1 MVYLIYLDNVAAS
14 FVEDEVL
21 DIFYN
26 TTEKYYANPNSI
38 HKLGREENKMIS
50 DSTLRI
56 ANMLKVLKDEIIYT
70 SGATESNNLAIKGLC
85 LSYKNYGKHILISSL
100 EHNSI
105 TSSVVSL
112 ERLGFEVEVIPVTD
126 KGIVDIESLKN
137 MLRDDT
143 ILVSV
148 TSVDSELALRQPI
161 EEIAT
166 IIKDYPNCH
175 FHTDATQSIG
185 KVTIDYSNVDL
196 ITINPHKFHGLDNF
210 GILVK
215 KKNVRLTPLIEGGK
229 STTIYRAGTPSLANI
244 LALEKALELALTNQE
259 ARYNYL
265 KELGDMIKSH
275 LSEYK
280 NVSIN
285 SRENSLPSIINF
297 SLIGEKALT
306 ILGKFEEHNIILS
319 AKTSCCP
326 ITTPSK
332 LVYAL
337 TKDKQKA
344 SSSIRVSLSY
354 KTTKEEVE
362 EFMKVFDLI
371 YKEIY
376 HGEV

>member
-1 MVYLIYLDNVAAS
+1 MIYLDNVAAS

-26 TTEKYYANPNSI
+26 TTKKYYANPNSI

-70 SGATESNNLAIKGLC
+70 SGATESNNLAVKGLC

-161 EEIAT
+161 EEIAS
-166 IIKDYPNCH
+166 ILKYYPNCH

-229 STTIYRAGTPSLANI
+229 STTIYRAGTPSLANV

>member
-26 TTEKYYANPNSI
+26 TTKKYYANPYSI

-161 EEIAT
+161 EEIAS
-166 IIKDYPNCH
+166 ILKYYPNCH

-229 STTIYRAGTPSLANI
+229 STTIYRAGTPSLANV

-297 SLIGEKALT
+297 SLVGEKALT
-306 ILGKFEEHNIILS
+306 ILDKFEEHNIILS

-371 YKEIY
+371 YKTS
-376 HGEV
+376 GNMSR

>member
-26 TTEKYYANPNSI
+26 TTKKYYANPNSI

-161 EEIAT
+161 EEIAS
-166 IIKDYPNCH
+166 ILKYYPNCH

-229 STTIYRAGTPSLANI
+229 STTIYRAGTPSLANV

-297 SLIGEKALT
+297 SLVGEKALT
-306 ILGKFEEHNIILS
+306 ILDKFEEHNIILS

-371 YKEIY
+371 YKTS
-376 HGEV
+376 GNMSR

>member
-1 MVYLIYLDNVAAS
+1 MIYLDNVAAS

-26 TTEKYYANPNSI
+26 TTKKYYANPNSI

-112 ERLGFEVEVIPVTD
+112 ERFGFEVEVIPVTD
-126 KGIVDIESLKN
+126 KGIVDIESLKS

-161 EEIAT
+161 EEVAT
-166 IIKDYPNCH
+166 ILKDYPNCH

-185 KVTIDYSNVDL
+185 KVAIDYSNVDL

-244 LALEKALELALTNQE
+244 LALEKALEIALTNQE

-265 KELGDMIKSH
+265 KELGNMIKSH

-297 SLIGEKALT
+297 SLIGEKSLT
-306 ILGKFEEHNIILS
+306 ILDEFEEHNIILS

-344 SSSIRVSLSY
+344 SSSIRISLSY

-362 EFMKVFDLI
+362 EFLKVFDLI

>member
-1 MVYLIYLDNVAAS
+1 MIYLDNVAAS

-26 TTEKYYANPNSI
+26 TTKKYYANPNSI

-70 SGATESNNLAIKGLC
+70 SGATESNNLAVKGLC

-126 KGIVDIESLKN
+126 KGIVDIESLKG

-166 IIKDYPNCH
+166 ILKDYPNCH

-229 STTIYRAGTPSLANI
+229 STTIYRAGTPSLANV
-244 LALEKALELALTNQE
+244 LALEKALEIALTNQE

-306 ILGKFEEHNIILS
+306 ILDKFEEHNIILS

-362 EFMKVFDLI
+362 EFLKVFDLI

>member
-26 TTEKYYANPNSI
+26 TTKKYYANPNSS
-38 HKLGREENKMIS
+38 HKLGRDENKMIS

-70 SGATESNNLAIKGLC
+70 SGATESNNLAVKGLC

-166 IIKDYPNCH
+166 ILKDYPNCH

-185 KVTIDYSNVDL
+185 KVTIDNSNVDL

-229 STTIYRAGTPSLANI
+229 STTIYRAGTPSLANV
-244 LALEKALELALTNQE
+244 LALEKALEIALTNQE

-297 SLIGEKALT
+297 SLIGEKPLT
-306 ILGKFEEHNIILS
+306 ILDKFEEHNIILS

>member
-26 TTEKYYANPNSI
+26 TTKKYYANPNSI

-166 IIKDYPNCH
+166 ILKDYPNCH

-229 STTIYRAGTPSLANI
+229 STTIYRAGTPSLANV
-244 LALEKALELALTNQE
+244 LTLEKALELALTNQE

-297 SLIGEKALT
+297 SLVGEKALT
-306 ILGKFEEHNIILS
+306 ILDKFEEHNIILS

-326 ITTPSK
+326 ITIPSK

-362 EFMKVFDLI
+362 EFLKVFDLI

>member
-26 TTEKYYANPNSI
+26 TTKKYYANPNSI

-161 EEIAT
+161 EEIAS
-166 IIKDYPNCH
+166 ILKYYPNCH

-229 STTIYRAGTPSLANI
+229 STTIYRAGTPSLANV

-265 KELGDMIKSH
+265 KELGDMIKLH

-306 ILGKFEEHNIILS
+306 ILDKFEEHNIILS

>member
-26 TTEKYYANPNSI
+26 TTKKYYANPNSI

-161 EEIAT
+161 EEIAS
-166 IIKDYPNCH
+166 ILKYYPNCH

-229 STTIYRAGTPSLANI
+229 STTIYRAGTPSLANV
-244 LALEKALELALTNQE
+244 LALEKSLELALTNQE

-265 KELGDMIKSH
+265 KELGDMIKSY

-306 ILGKFEEHNIILS
+306 ILDKFEEHNIILS

-326 ITTPSK
+326 IMTPSK

>member
-21 DIFYN
+21 DVFYN
-26 TTEKYYANPNSI
+26 TTKKYYANPNSI
-38 HKLGREENKMIS
+38 HKLGREENKMIN

-70 SGATESNNLAIKGLC
+70 SGATESNNLAVKGLC

-161 EEIAT
+161 EEIAS
-166 IIKDYPNCH
+166 ILKDYPNCH

-229 STTIYRAGTPSLANI
+229 STTIYRAGTPSLANV
-244 LALEKALELALTNQE
+244 LALEKALELALTNQKT
-259 ARYNYL
+259 RYNYL

-297 SLIGEKALT
+297 SHIGKKSLT
-306 ILGKFEEHNIILS
+306 ILDKFEEHNIILS

>member
-21 DIFYN
+21 DVFYN
-26 TTEKYYANPNSI
+26 TTKKYYANPNSI

-126 KGIVDIESLKN
+126 KGIVDIESLKS

-161 EEIAT
+161 EEVAT
-166 IIKDYPNCH
+166 ILKDYPNCH

-215 KKNVRLTPLIEGGK
+215 KKNIRLTPLIEGGK
-229 STTIYRAGTPSLANI
+229 STTIYRAGTPSLSNV

-306 ILGKFEEHNIILS
+306 ILDKFEEHNIFLS

-362 EFMKVFDLI
+362 EFLRVFDLI

>member
-1 MVYLIYLDNVAAS
+1 MIYLDNVAAS

-26 TTEKYYANPNSI
+26 TTKKYYANPNSI

-56 ANMLKVLKDEIIYT
+56 ANILKVLKDEIIYT
-70 SGATESNNLAIKGLC
+70 SGATESNNLAVKGLC

-166 IIKDYPNCH
+166 ILKDYPNCH

-229 STTIYRAGTPSLANI
+229 STTIYRAGTPSLANV
-244 LALEKALELALTNQE
+244 LALEKALEIALTNQE

-306 ILGKFEEHNIILS
+306 ILDKFEEHNIILS

-362 EFMKVFDLI
+362 EFLKVFDLI

>member
-26 TTEKYYANPNSI
+26 TTKKYYANPNSI

-166 IIKDYPNCH
+166 ILKYYPNCH

-196 ITINPHKFHGLDNF
+196 ITINSHKFHGLDNF

-229 STTIYRAGTPSLANI
+229 STTIYRAGTPSLANV
-244 LALEKALELALTNQE
+244 LALEKALEIALTNQE

-306 ILGKFEEHNIILS
+306 ILDKFEEHNIIIS

-362 EFMKVFDLI
+362 EFLKVFDLI

>member
-21 DIFYN
+21 DVFYN
-26 TTEKYYANPNSI
+26 TTKKYYANPNSI

-70 SGATESNNLAIKGLC
+70 SGATESNNLAVKGLC

-126 KGIVDIESLKN
+126 KGIVDIESLKS

-185 KVTIDYSNVDL
+185 KVRIDYSNVDL

-229 STTIYRAGTPSLANI
+229 STTIYRAGTPSLANV
-244 LALEKALELALTNQE
+244 LALEKALEIALTNQE

-265 KELGDMIKSH
+265 KELGNMIKSH

-306 ILGKFEEHNIILS
+306 ILDKFEEYNIILS

-362 EFMKVFDLI
+362 EFLKVFDLI

>member
-21 DIFYN
+21 DVFYN
-26 TTEKYYANPNSI
+26 TTKKYYANPNSI
-38 HKLGREENKMIS
+38 HKLGSEENKMIS

-70 SGATESNNLAIKGLC
+70 SGATESNNLAVKGLC

-166 IIKDYPNCH
+166 ILKDYPNCH

-229 STTIYRAGTPSLANI
+229 STTIYRAGTPSLANV
-244 LALEKALELALTNQE
+244 LALEKALEIALTNQE

-306 ILGKFEEHNIILS
+306 ILDKFEEHNIILS

-362 EFMKVFDLI
+362 EFLKVFDLI

>member
-1 MVYLIYLDNVAAS
+1 MIYLDNVAAS

-21 DIFYN
+21 DVFYN
-26 TTEKYYANPNSI
+26 TTKKYYANPNSI

-166 IIKDYPNCH
+166 ILKDYPNCH

-229 STTIYRAGTPSLANI
+229 STTIYRAGTPSLANV

-306 ILGKFEEHNIILS
+306 ILDKFEEHNIILS

>member
-26 TTEKYYANPNSI
+26 TTKKYYANPNSI

-229 STTIYRAGTPSLANI
+229 STTIYRAGTPSLANV
-244 LALEKALELALTNQE
+244 LALEKALEIALTNQE

>member
-26 TTEKYYANPNSI
+26 TTKKYYANPNSI
-38 HKLGREENKMIS
+38 HKLGIEENKMIS

-70 SGATESNNLAIKGLC
+70 SGATESNNLAVKGLC

-166 IIKDYPNCH
+166 ILKDYPNCH

-185 KVTIDYSNVDL
+185 KVTIDYTNVDL

-229 STTIYRAGTPSLANI
+229 STTIYRAGTPSLANV

-306 ILGKFEEHNIILS
+306 ILDKFEEHNIIIS

-362 EFMKVFDLI
+362 EFLKVFDLI

>member
-26 TTEKYYANPNSI
+26 TTKKYYANPNSI

-161 EEIAT
+161 EEIAS
-166 IIKDYPNCH
+166 ILKYYPNCH

-196 ITINPHKFHGLDNF
+196 ITINSHKFHGLDNF

-229 STTIYRAGTPSLANI
+229 STTIYRAGTPSLANV

-306 ILGKFEEHNIILS
+306 ILDKFEEHNIILS

>member
-26 TTEKYYANPNSI
+26 TTKKYYANPNSI

-161 EEIAT
+161 EEIAS
-166 IIKDYPNCH
+166 ILKYYPNCH

-196 ITINPHKFHGLDNF
+196 ITINSHKFHGLDNF

-229 STTIYRAGTPSLANI
+229 STTIYRAGTPSLANV
-244 LALEKALELALTNQE
+244 LALEKALEIALTNQE

-306 ILGKFEEHNIILS
+306 ILDKFEEHNIIIS

-362 EFMKVFDLI
+362 EFLKVFDLI

>member
-21 DIFYN
+21 DVFYN
-26 TTEKYYANPNSI
+26 TTKKYYANPNSI

-161 EEIAT
+161 EEIAS
-166 IIKDYPNCH
+166 ILKYYPNCH

-229 STTIYRAGTPSLANI
+229 STTIYRAGTPSLANV
-244 LALEKALELALTNQE
+244 LALEKALEIALTNQE

-297 SLIGEKALT
+297 SLVGEKALT
-306 ILGKFEEHNIILS
+306 ILDKFEEHNIILS

-362 EFMKVFDLI
+362 EFLKVFDLI

>member
-21 DIFYN
+21 DVFYN
-26 TTEKYYANPNSI
+26 TTKKYYANPNSI

-50 DSTLRI
+50 DSTLKI

-70 SGATESNNLAIKGLC
+70 SGATESNNLAVKGLC

-166 IIKDYPNCH
+166 ILKDYPNCH

-229 STTIYRAGTPSLANI
+229 STTIYRAGTPLLANV
-244 LALEKALELALTNQE
+244 LALEKALEIALTNQE

-297 SLIGEKALT
+297 SLIGEKPLT
-306 ILGKFEEHNIILS
+306 ILDKFEEHNIILS

>member
-26 TTEKYYANPNSI
+26 TTKKYYANPNSI

-166 IIKDYPNCH
+166 ILKDYPNCH

-215 KKNVRLTPLIEGGK
+215 KKNVRLTPLIEGGR

-265 KELGDMIKSH
+265 KEIGDMIKSH

-306 ILGKFEEHNIILS
+306 ILDKFEEHNIILS

>member
-26 TTEKYYANPNSI
+26 TTKKYYANPNSI

-70 SGATESNNLAIKGLC
+70 SGATESNNLVIKGLC

-161 EEIAT
+161 EEIAS
-166 IIKDYPNCH
+166 ILKDYPNCH

>member
-26 TTEKYYANPNSI
+26 TTKKYYANPNSI

-70 SGATESNNLAIKGLC
+70 SGATESNNLAVKGLC

-161 EEIAT
+161 EEIAS
-166 IIKDYPNCH
+166 ILKDYPNCR

-185 KVTIDYSNVDL
+185 KVTIDYINVDL

-229 STTIYRAGTPSLANI
+229 STTIYRAGTPSLANV

-306 ILGKFEEHNIILS
+306 ILDKFEEHNIILS

-326 ITTPSK
+326 ITIPSK

-362 EFMKVFDLI
+362 EFLNVFDLI

>member
-21 DIFYN
+21 DVFYN
-26 TTEKYYANPNSI
+26 TTKKYYANPNSI

-161 EEIAT
+161 EEIAS
-166 IIKDYPNCH
+166 ILKYYPNCH

-196 ITINPHKFHGLDNF
+196 ITINSHKFHGLDNF

-229 STTIYRAGTPSLANI
+229 STTIYRAGTPSLANV
-244 LALEKALELALTNQE
+244 LALEKALEIALTNQE

-306 ILGKFEEHNIILS
+306 ILDKFEEHNIIIS

>member
-21 DIFYN
+21 DVFYN
-26 TTEKYYANPNSI
+26 TTKKYYANPNSI

-70 SGATESNNLAIKGLC
+70 SGATESNNLAVKGLC

-166 IIKDYPNCH
+166 ILKDYPNCH

-229 STTIYRAGTPSLANI
+229 STTIYRAGTPSLANV

-265 KELGDMIKSH
+265 KEIGDMIKSH

-306 ILGKFEEHNIILS
+306 ILDKFEEHNIILS

>member
-1 MVYLIYLDNVAAS
+1 MIYLDNVAAS

-21 DIFYN
+21 DVFYN
-26 TTEKYYANPNSI
+26 TTKKYYANPNSI

-161 EEIAT
+161 EEIAS
-166 IIKDYPNCH
+166 ILKYYPNCH

-229 STTIYRAGTPSLANI
+229 STTIYRAGTPSLANV
-244 LALEKALELALTNQE
+244 LALEKALELALTNHE

-297 SLIGEKALT
+297 SLVGEKALT
-306 ILGKFEEHNIILS
+306 ILDKFEEHNIILS

>member
-21 DIFYN
+21 DVFYN
-26 TTEKYYANPNSI
+26 TTKKYYANPNSI

-166 IIKDYPNCH
+166 ILKGYPNCH

-185 KVTIDYSNVDL
+185 KVTIDYSDVDL

-229 STTIYRAGTPSLANI
+229 STTIYRAGTPSLANV
-244 LALEKALELALTNQE
+244 LALEKALEIALTNQE

-297 SLIGEKALT
+297 SLIGEKSLT
-306 ILGKFEEHNIILS
+306 ILDKFEEHNIILS

-371 YKEIY
+371 YREIY

>member
-26 TTEKYYANPNSI
+26 TTKKYYANPNSI

-161 EEIAT
+161 EEIA
-166 IIKDYPNCH
+166 IILKDYPNCH

-229 STTIYRAGTPSLANI
+229 STTIYRAGTPSLANV

-306 ILGKFEEHNIILS
+306 ILDKFEEHNIILS

>member
-21 DIFYN
+21 DVIYN
-26 TTEKYYANPNSI
+26 KTKMYYANPNSI

-70 SGATESNNLAIKGLC
+70 SGATESNNLAVKGLC

-126 KGIVDIESLKN
+126 KGIVDIESLKS

-185 KVTIDYSNVDL
+185 KVRIDYSNVDL

-229 STTIYRAGTPSLANI
+229 STTIYRAGTPSLANV
-244 LALEKALELALTNQE
+244 LALEKALEIALTNQE

-265 KELGDMIKSH
+265 KELGNMIKSH

-306 ILGKFEEHNIILS
+306 ILDKFEEYNIILS

-362 EFMKVFDLI
+362 EFLKVFDLI

>member
-21 DIFYN
+21 DVFYN
-26 TTEKYYANPNSI
+26 TTKKYYANPNSI

-70 SGATESNNLAIKGLC
+70 SGATESNNLVIKGLC

-148 TSVDSELALRQPI
+148 TSVDSEIALRQPI
-161 EEIAT
+161 EEIAS
-166 IIKDYPNCH
+166 ILKDYPNCH

-196 ITINPHKFHGLDNF
+196 ITINSHKFHGLDNF

-362 EFMKVFDLI
+362 EFIKVFDLI

>member
-21 DIFYN
+21 DVFYN
-26 TTEKYYANPNSI
+26 TTKKYYANPNSI

-161 EEIAT
+161 EEIAS
-166 IIKDYPNCH
+166 ILKDYPNCH

-196 ITINPHKFHGLDNF
+196 ITINSHKFHGLDNF

-229 STTIYRAGTPSLANI
+229 STTIYRAGTPSLANV
-244 LALEKALELALTNQE
+244 LALEKALEIALTNQE

-297 SLIGEKALT
+297 SLVGEKALT
-306 ILGKFEEHNIILS
+306 ILDKFEEHNIILS

>member
-1 MVYLIYLDNVAAS
+1 MIYLIYLDNVAAS

-21 DIFYN
+21 DVFYN
-26 TTEKYYANPNSI
+26 TTKKYYANPNSS

-166 IIKDYPNCH
+166 ILKDYPNCH

-185 KVTIDYSNVDL
+185 KVAIDYSNVDL

-229 STTIYRAGTPSLANI
+229 STTIYRAGTPSLANV
-244 LALEKALELALTNQE
+244 LALEKALEIALTNQE

-306 ILGKFEEHNIILS
+306 ILDKFEEHNIIFS

-362 EFMKVFDLI
+362 EFMIVFDLI

>member
-1 MVYLIYLDNVAAS
+1 MIYLDNVAAS

-21 DIFYN
+21 DVFYN
-26 TTEKYYANPNSI
+26 TTKKYYANPNSI

-70 SGATESNNLAIKGLC
+70 SGATESNNLAVKGLC

-161 EEIAT
+161 EEIAS
-166 IIKDYPNCH
+166 ILKYYPNCH

-229 STTIYRAGTPSLANI
+229 STTIYRAGTPSLANV

-297 SLIGEKALT
+297 SLVGEKALT
-306 ILGKFEEHNIILS
+306 ILDKFEEHNIILS

>member
-21 DIFYN
+21 DVFYN
-26 TTEKYYANPNSI
+26 TTKKYYANPNSI
-38 HKLGREENKMIS
+38 HKLGREENKMIN

-70 SGATESNNLAIKGLC
+70 SGATESNNLAVKGLC

-161 EEIAT
+161 EEIAS
-166 IIKDYPNCH
+166 ILKDYPNCH

-229 STTIYRAGTPSLANI
+229 STTIYRAGTPSLANV
-244 LALEKALELALTNQE
+244 LALEKALELALTNQKT
-259 ARYNYL
+259 RYNYL

-297 SLIGEKALT
+297 SLIGKKSLT
-306 ILGKFEEHNIILS
+306 ILDKFEEHNIILS

>member
-26 TTEKYYANPNSI
+26 TTKKYYANPNSI

-112 ERLGFEVEVIPVTD
+112 ERLGFEVEVIPITD
-126 KGIVDIESLKN
+126 KGIVDIESLKS

-166 IIKDYPNCH
+166 ILKDYPNCH

-185 KVTIDYSNVDL
+185 KVRIDYSNVDL

-229 STTIYRAGTPSLANI
+229 STTIYRAGTPSLANV
-244 LALEKALELALTNQE
+244 LALEKALELALTDQK

-306 ILGKFEEHNIILS
+306 TLDKFEEHNIILS